1 MHETSKSM
9 FRKLNDSRFATRYL
23 RGNGIDI
30 GAGHD
35 SLNAYGEFFPLMKT
49 CRTWDID
56 DGDAE
61 LMASISDDSFDFI
74 HSSHCLEHM
83 RNPLVALN
91 NWLRILKPGG
101 HLIAIVP
108 DEDLYEQGVFP
119 SAFNPD
125 HRYSFTIYK
134 QKSWNHRSINLVE
147 LLASVEYPI
156 QVLKIELLDATF
168 RYGWAFANQ
177 KKRIDQTATP
187 IAECAIEFIVRKD
200 R

>member
-9 FRKLNDSRFATRYL
+9 FRKLSDSRYAIRYL
-23 RGNGIDI
+23 VGEGIDI
-30 GAGHD
+30 GSGRD
-35 SLNAYGEFFPLMKT
+35 GLEAYGEFFPLMKS
-49 CRTWDID
+49 CRSWDLQ

-61 LMASISDDSFDFI
+61 MMASISDCSFDFI

-91 NWLRILKPGG
+91 NWLRILRPGG
-101 HLIAIVP
+101 HLIALVP

-134 QKSWNHRSINLVE
+134 QKSWNQRSINLVE
-147 LLASVEYPI
+147 LLASVDCSI
-156 QVLKIELLDATF
+156 QVLKIELLDATY
-168 RYGWAFANQ
+168 RYSLASPIE
-177 KKRIDQTATP
+177 KKRFDQSATP
-187 IAECAIEFIVRKD
+187 IAECAIEFIVRKQA
-200 R
+200 

>member
-1 MHETSKSM
+1 
-9 FRKLNDSRFATRYL
+9 
-23 RGNGIDI
+23 
-30 GAGHD
+30 
-35 SLNAYGEFFPLMKT
+35 MKT

-61 LMASISDDSFDFI
+61 LMASISDDSFDFV

-156 QVLKIELLDATF
+156 QVLKIELLDATY
-168 RYGWAFANQ
+168 RYSWSSPRQ
-177 KKRIDQTATP
+177 KKPVDQTATP
-187 IAECAIEFIVRKD
+187 IAECAIEFIVRKE